1 MFLHIISGLGL
12 SLEASCDQNRG
23 IEPLIC
29 TTELIFP
36 LHNPASS
43 SRTICSVSTS
53 FATLP
58 RSLTPRFK

>member
-1 MFLHIISGLGL
+1 MISGLGL
-12 SLEASCDQNRG
+12 NLEASCDQKRG

-36 LHNPASS
+36 LHDPASS

-53 FATLP
+53 LATRP
-58 RSLTPRFK
+58 WSLTPRFK